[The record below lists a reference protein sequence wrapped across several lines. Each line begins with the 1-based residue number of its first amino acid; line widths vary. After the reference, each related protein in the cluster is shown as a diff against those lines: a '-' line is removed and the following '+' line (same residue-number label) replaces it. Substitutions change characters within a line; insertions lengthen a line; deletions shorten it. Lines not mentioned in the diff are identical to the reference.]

1 MTMPRAVDVNIKLI
15 KNLQKPGHVD
25 FAPDSITRTAN
36 TKNGRHKF
44 EFKNRGHPG
53 FSVRFNIVDDGGL
66 GYRFP
71 SDPADAIWVC
81 PIQSEDDP
89 CPSAKCDWPGFVP
102 VKVEP
107 NQNGEADRTLV
118 VRNYNMAPVNGVGG
132 LGLFAFTLKMIR
144 DTGPDKLVLYDP
156 IGNNQNGPEFIGS
169 RSLVMPLVGLA
180 VVAAAL
186 FAAFQFFVDKPAIR

>member
-1 MTMPRAVDVNIKLI
+1 MTMPRAVDVDIKLI

-25 FAPDSITRTAN
+25 FNPDSITRTAN

-44 EFKNRGHPG
+44 EFKNRWHPG
-53 FSVRFNIVDDGGL
+53 FCVRFNIVDDGDL

-102 VKVEP
+102 VTVEP

-118 VRNYNMAPVNGVGG
+118 VRNENKASA
-132 LGLFAFTLKMIR
+132 LFAFTLKMIR

-156 IGNNQNGPEFIGS
+156 IGNNQNGPDIIEP